1 MTATLTIADSAF
13 RSALGQFA
21 SGITVVSGRDA
32 DGPVGFTCQAFASLS
47 LDPPLVTFCVAEGS
61 TSFPRLRRQGRFAV
75 SVLADDQRWI
85 AERFAGSGPGKWRG
99 IGAHPTPS
107 GLPVVCNA
115 LAWLDCAIVAE
126 HPAGD
131 HTIVVGSVEHLD
143 AERPDADPLLYH
155 RGRYRRL
162 LSSRP

>member
-47 LDPPLVTFCVAEGS
+47 LDPPLVTFCVADGS

-99 IGAHPTPS
+99 IGL
-107 GLPVVCNA
+107 GFPV
-115 LAWLDCAIVAE
+115 
-126 HPAGD
+126 
-131 HTIVVGSVEHLD
+131 
-143 AERPDADPLLYH
+143 
-155 RGRYRRL
+155 RRN
-162 LSSRP
+162 RC